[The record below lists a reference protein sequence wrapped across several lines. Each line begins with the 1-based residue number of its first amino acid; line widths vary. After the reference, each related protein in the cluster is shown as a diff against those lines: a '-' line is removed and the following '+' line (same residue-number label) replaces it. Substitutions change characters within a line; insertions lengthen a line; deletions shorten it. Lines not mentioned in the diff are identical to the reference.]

1 MLTLEPKDVVG
12 MIHSDIWGQMAKSW
26 VRWAGAGGAALGATS
41 AFSPGTRGRWL
52 RRWLRPPAS
61 ERDSILMEKAE

>member
-1 MLTLEPKDVVG
+1 MLTLEPKDAVG

-41 AFSPGTRGRWL
+41 AFSPGTWSL
-52 RRWLRPPAS
+52 RRWLRLPAS
-61 ERDSILMEKAE
+61 ERDSILMEKTE